1 VVIIKIKKVKQLLSI
16 YIILCATLSWGQNP
30 QIENKGIRI
39 MFYNVENLFFP
50 TNDSI
55 KRDDEFTPKGDKYWS
70 WKRYDQKIR
79 NVAKTAIA
87 VGEWEAPAVLGLC
100 EIENID
106 CLNDLVNK
114 SPLKAYKYEI
124 LHYECGD
131 NRGIDVAL
139 LYRPEFFNLI
149 GSKPFVLNF
158 GPDSRPTR
166 DILYAKGIVNEKDT
180 LHLFVNHW
188 PSRYG
193 GQLVTAPKREKAAE
207 TLKAIYDS
215 LLVDDPKANIIA
227 MGDFNDHPDDVSMKD
242 ILKAKIDTVNLQP
255 DDLVNSMWQYTKTG
269 GTHKYQHVWGVLDQ
283 IVLSQNLVFSKN
295 NLYAGLPTTQ
305 IFKADWL
312 LEKDDVGM
320 RLNRTYIGFKFHGGY
335 SDHLPIYVD
344 VLFK

>member
-1 VVIIKIKKVKQLLSI
+1 MKQLLSI

>member
-1 VVIIKIKKVKQLLSI
+1 MDVIKIKKVKQLLI
-16 YIILCATLSWGQNP
+16 FFLILSANYSFGQNP
-30 QIENKGIRI
+30 QIDNKGIRI
-39 MFYNVENLFFP
+39 MFYNVENLFYP
-50 TNDSI
+50 LDDPI
-55 KRDDEFTPKGDKYWS
+55 KRDDEFTPKGTKYWN
-70 WKRYDQKIR
+70 WRRYDQKIR

-87 VGEWEAPAVLGLC
+87 LGEWEAPAVLGLC
-100 EIENID
+100 EIESIE
-106 CLNDLVNK
+106 CLTDLVEN
-114 SPLKAYKYEI
+114 SPLKKYKYKI

-131 NRGIDVAL
+131 KRGIDVAL
-139 LYRPEFFNLI
+139 LYRPEFFNLV

-207 TLKAIYDS
+207 TLKGIYDS

-242 ILKAKIDTVNLQP
+242 ILKAKMDTVNLQP
-255 DDLVNSMWQYTKTG
+255 DELVNSMWQYTKSG

-295 NLYAGLPTTQ
+295 NLYAGLPTTH

-320 RLNRTYIGFKFHGGY
+320 KLNRTYIGFKFHGGY

>member
-1 VVIIKIKKVKQLLSI
+1 MKQLLSI
-16 YIILCATLSWGQNP
+16 YIILCAALSWGQNP

>member
-1 VVIIKIKKVKQLLSI
+1 VGVIKIKKVKHLFIVYILLSI
-16 YIILCATLSWGQNP
+16 TLSWGQNP
-30 QIENKGIRI
+30 QIENKGVRI
-39 MFYNVENLFFP
+39 MFYNVENLFYP

-70 WKRYDQKIR
+70 WKRYDKKIS
-79 NVAKTAIA
+79 NIAKTAIA

-100 EIENID
+100 EVENIN
-106 CLNDLVNK
+106 CLNDLIYN
-114 SPLKAYKYEI
+114 SPLKAYNYKV
-124 LHYECGD
+124 LHYESGD
-131 NRGIDVAL
+131 KRGIDVAL
-139 LYRPEFFNLI
+139 LYRPEFFDLI
-149 GSKPFVLNF
+149 GSKSFVLNF
-158 GPDSRPTR
+158 GPNSRPTR
-166 DILYAKGIVNEKDT
+166 DILYAKGVVNKKDT

-193 GQLVTAPKREKAAE
+193 GQLATAPKREKAAE
-207 TLKAIYDS
+207 TLKGIFDS
-215 LLVDDPKANIIA
+215 LLVDNPKANIIA

-242 ILKAKIDTVNLQP
+242 IFKAKMDTVNLQP
-255 DDLVNSMWQYTKTG
+255 DDLVNSMWQYAKTG

-295 NLYAGLPTTQ
+295 RLYAGLPTTH

-320 RLNRTYIGFKFHGGY
+320 KLNRTYIGFKFHGGY